1 MITEI
6 TYTSKWAA
14 IQRTVAEL
22 LVVYVTVGVLATI
35 FLYRNLTPS
44 DPECLTL
51 IPVLAVFS
59 AAGYFQYRKVHVFF
73 DTLNFSIGLERTLF
87 RKKHDIESLIA
98 SSQQYLANNRIS
110 FKVKSEKR
118 PFICRI
124 GEPRASFDLENLGLR
139 LSIFY
144 RSRSAQDLRVNFA
157 LGPVADEHDHVARKL
172 LEDLRRELLRS
183 E

>member
-35 FLYRNLTPS
+35 FLYRNLTPL

-51 IPVLAVFS
+51 S